1 MATKAK
7 PWSLQRLFLAFCLF
21 QAFLDH
27 QEAWAQIAIAEEG
40 PLPLPLLQDVL
51 YREPA
56 ERIQL
61 LGKISDA
68 EGSLY
73 RRFFSPAHIRAA
85 SQIRRWMKDA
95 GMRTWQDGVGNVH
108 GRIDGRAR
116 DAPALISGSHY
127 DTVMDAGKYDGA
139 LGIIVAIA
147 SVKATILQAALATR
161 IMTPEEVRAAV
172 RESADLGQWL
182 GAKAHNLFATP
193 MEIIAFSDE
202 EGVRFQTTFL
212 GSRAV
217 TGQLVPLGMLD
228 NEDQNGESLADV
240 LYKHGFQG
248 SEEALAR
255 TAYSPEQ
262 VRGYV
267 EVHMEQGPVLQARG
281 YALGPVAAIAGQTR
295 LAASVIGTQG
305 HAGTVPMKLRQDAAA
320 AAAETVVWIEQHCGG
335 GAGGDE
341 KTADAAE
348 AVTDDSLVCTTGSM
362 VLWPGASNVIAGAAN
377 FSVDIRCRSDE
388 VRKATTKQVIAQLET
403 ICQRRNVNCSVEI
416 KHEAPAAACHPDIIA
431 GLIDACRESEQ
442 LTADILERDEQCQA
456 ECDSELSK
464 VSNSTPQ
471 DVAGELLDHANCGG
485 TGKSSRWEPG
495 KAPVLVSGA
504 GHDALP
510 MAEITKMGLL
520 FVRDRRGI
528 SHSPL
533 EYVADEDIAA
543 AAVALYVY
551 LQKELL

>member
-1 MATKAK
+1 MAKVSTSG
-7 PWSLQRLFLAFCLF
+7 SLQRLWLVIL
-21 QAFLDH
+21 LVKG
-27 QEAWAQIAIAEEG
+27 IAINYGESAQAETSEEG
-40 PLPLPLLQDVL
+40 PLPIQLLQEVL

-56 ERIQL
+56 ERIQV

-85 SQIRRWMKDA
+85 STIRKWMKEA

-108 GRIDGRAR
+108 GRIDGRNR
-116 DAPALISGSHY
+116 DAPALLCGSHY

-139 LGIIVAIA
+139 MGIIVAIA
-147 SVKATILQAALATR
+147 SVKATILQAAEAMR

-172 RESADLGQWL
+172 RESADLGLWL
-182 GAKAHNLFATP
+182 GAKAHKLFSMP

-228 NEDQNGESLADV
+228 NEDQNGETLADV

-255 TAYSPEQ
+255 TAYLPEQ
-262 VRGYV
+262 VRQYV
-267 EVHMEQGPVLQARG
+267 EVHMEQGPVLEKRG

-295 LAASVIGTQG
+295 LAASIIGTQG

-320 AAAETVVWIEQHCGG
+320 AAAEAIVWIERHCGG
-335 GAGGDE
+335 GGSEDSPAAIVKDE
-341 KTADAAE
+341 
-348 AVTDDSLVCTTGSM
+348 SLVCTTGSM
-362 VLWPGASNVIAGAAN
+362 ALWPGASNVIAGAAN

-388 VRKATTKQVIAQLET
+388 VRKATAAQVIAQIED
-403 ICQRRNVNCSVEI
+403 ICARRHVNCSVEV
-416 KHEAPAAACHPDIIA
+416 KHEAPAAACHPEIIA
-431 GLIDACRESEQ
+431 GLINACRESEE
-442 LTADILERDEQCQA
+442 LTASILERTEKCQA

-471 DVAGELLDHANCGG
+471 DVAGQLLDHANCGG
-485 TGKSSRWEPG
+485 TSKSDRWEPG

-520 FVRDRRGI
+520 FVRDRGGI

-533 EYVADEDIAA
+533 EYVADEDMAA
-543 AAVALYVY
+543 AAAALYVY